1 MRTFFNTKTM
11 RERVLLTAC
20 MLIAVVW
27 WGSSL
32 LGRSRALQVEWKSS
46 STVMKKQITTLQ
58 SKTQVDARMMKITAQ
73 LDPRRTLN
81 ASEAFAEID
90 RLTQGMRGE
99 IGQQRT
105 ERTENFAMN
114 NLQVTFRKI
123 GFEPLLKFYKELS
136 LKAPYLG
143 IDKCSISVDRAA
155 PGQINAVFQIYSVE
169 IIRPNAP

>member
-1 MRTFFNTKTM
+1 MKSFFNTKTM
-11 RERVLLTAC
+11 RERVLMTAC

-32 LGRSRALQVEWKSS
+32 LGRSRVLQVDWRSS
-46 STVMKKQITTLQ
+46 NMELDEQQNWLKNKA
-58 SKTQVDARMMKITAQ
+58 QVDQRMTKITAQ
-73 LDPRRTLN
+73 LDPKRTLN

-90 RLTQGMRGE
+90 RLTQGMHGE

-114 NLQVTFRKI
+114 NLQVTFRRI

-169 IIRPNAP
+169 IVRPSAP